1 MLVTI
6 LYTILQSNSIGS
18 LHMTS
23 SKLKNGNQILDDI
36 DEAFLDEFGN
46 ESQSRN
52 RKQEFFEMTSYLK

>member
-1 MLVTI
+1 
-6 LYTILQSNSIGS
+6 
-18 LHMTS
+18 MTS